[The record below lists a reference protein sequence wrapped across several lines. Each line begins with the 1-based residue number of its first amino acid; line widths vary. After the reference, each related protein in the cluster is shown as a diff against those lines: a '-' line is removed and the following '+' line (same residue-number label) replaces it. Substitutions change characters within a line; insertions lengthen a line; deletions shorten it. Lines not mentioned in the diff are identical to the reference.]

1 MTMNTI
7 KSAAA
12 VFICAIAFQ
21 LLTQMVFNN
30 IANGQEFTP
39 TGLNNVKLKNPP
51 VVKYESFLDMPH
63 DYAVHL
69 SSELYY
75 HWAKE
80 HNRRERATVRTR
92 QHPVTRMD
100 TTATSDS
107 VFTGRGTTT
116 TTIQRVDRPAAN
128 RALII
133 YNPFFK

>member
-1 MTMNTI
+1 MNTI

-30 IANGQEFTP
+30 IANGQEY
-39 TGLNNVKLKNPP
+39 NPYAQKAAP
-51 VVKYESFLDMPH
+51 FIELPH
-63 DYAVHL
+63 HEAVRL
-69 SSELYY
+69 PSELYY
-75 HWAKE
+75 YWAKE
-80 HNRRERATVRTR
+80 HNRRQWATVKPRE
-92 QHPVTRMD
+92 HVITRMD
-100 TTATSDS
+100 TTATSNS